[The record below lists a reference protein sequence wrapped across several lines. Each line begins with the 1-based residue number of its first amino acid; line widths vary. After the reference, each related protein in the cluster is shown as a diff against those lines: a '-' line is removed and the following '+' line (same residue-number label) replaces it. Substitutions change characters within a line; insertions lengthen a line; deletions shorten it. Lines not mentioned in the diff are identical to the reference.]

1 MKTLI
6 LVRHAESSSPN
17 KIIEDYERPLKK
29 TGVLDAEK
37 IGQHLKTN
45 KYIPDYILT
54 SGAQRALETAQIISE
69 QLFDKPVVINNNK
82 LIYGASVKD
91 IINLIKSFDENYH
104 TIMIVGH
111 NPTITLSINKITNVN
126 IDHVPTLGTA
136 MIKYDINRWEN
147 LKEVGELVEFIYP
160 KKLNLI

>member
-17 KIIEDYERPLKK
+17 KILEDYERPLKK
-29 TGVLDAEK
+29 TGVSDAEK
-37 IGQHLKTN
+37 IGQHLKKN
-45 KYIPDYILT
+45 AYIPDYILT
-54 SGAQRALETAQIISE
+54 SGAQRTLETAQIISE
-69 QLFDKPVVINNNK
+69 QLFDKSVVINNNK

-91 IINLIKSFDENYH
+91 MINLIKNFDENYH

-111 NPTITLSINKITNVN
+111 NPTITLSVNQITNVN
-126 IDHVPTLGTA
+126 IDHVPTLGTSI
-136 MIKYDINRWEN
+136 IKYDINQWED